1 MPADFRRKPEGDRR
15 VRFRIRRWPKNE
27 LMRHDWLDGS
37 HRRSQPCATW
47 DAAANDDLLG
57 SLRDANEFVGQPAVL
72 HVTAQRKHGV
82 FVGEAF
88 GAGASANQAAEPAR
102 CTACVSL
109 AIRISGAQ
117 FRRALTVATH

>member
-1 MPADFRRKPEGDRR
+1 MIGWMAAAVDHSRARLG
-15 VRFRIRRWPKNE
+15 
-27 LMRHDWLDGS
+27 
-37 HRRSQPCATW
+37 

-88 GAGASANQAAEPAR
+88 GAGASAKPSGRAGKVHSVRVVSDQNIWGPVSKSFDGCKPLTNADAA
-102 CTACVSL
+102 TLVK
-109 AIRISGAQ
+109 
-117 FRRALTVATH
+117 V